1 MRICYLADYRS
12 IHTMRWIR
20 YFSEEHHDVHL
31 ISLNFS
37 ETEKRP
43 FVPSDYEKIGI
54 KVHLLDRTGF
64 GKYMAPSRARR
75 LIAHIEPDLIH
86 CHYVSHF
93 GFLGAKSGFH
103 PLVITAWGTDILIE
117 PQQSFMK
124 SFQVKYAL
132 KRADLAT
139 CDGENTASKL
149 VELGVPKDRVQ
160 RIYFGVDTQ
169 RASPDRRDRK
179 VFQKYLRDDNTKVVI
194 NIRGFS
200 PVYDPD
206 TFINAVPDV
215 LKAHPNTVFIMAR
228 ESEERKK
235 YEEMVRKMGIQDAVA
250 FIGNIPSND
259 IPSYLASSDI
269 YVSTS
274 TSDSGIAAS
283 TAEAMACGVPV
294 ISTDVA
300 DIRIW
305 VLDGKNGYVIPKGD
319 GHALSSKINA
329 LLSDPAA
336 WRLMGQEARRTIV
349 ERQDYRTEMAKMGSI
364 YMRLVEEGTK

>member
-20 YFSEEHHDVHL
+20 FFSEAGHDVHL
-31 ISLNFS
+31 ISLDYPD
-37 ETEKRP
+37 TEKRP
-43 FVPSDYEKIGI
+43 FLPSDYEGIGI
-54 KVHLLDRTGF
+54 KVHLLQRTGL
-64 GKYMAPSRARR
+64 GKYLAPSKARK
-75 LIAHIEPDLIH
+75 LVAQISPDIVH
-86 CHYVSHF
+86 GHYVSHY
-93 GFLGAKSGFH
+93 GFLAAKSGFH

-117 PQQSFMK
+117 PEQSSMK
-124 SFQVKYAL
+124 RYQVRYAL

-149 VELGVPKDRVQ
+149 VELGVPKERVQ

-169 RASPDRRDRK
+169 RASPDRRDRAIFKRYLKGEGSK
-179 VFQKYLRDDNTKVVI
+179 VII

-206 TFINAVPDV
+206 TFIKAIPDV
-215 LKAHPNTVFIMAR
+215 LKAHPEAFFVMAR
-228 ESEERKK
+228 EGEERKK
-235 YEEMVRKMGIQDAVA
+235 YEEMVRGMGLQDTVA
-250 FIGNIPSND
+250 FVGNIPSND

-300 DIRIW
+300 DIRVW
-305 VLDGKNGYVIPKGD
+305 VKDGVNGYVIPKGD
-319 GHALSSKINA
+319 SQALAERISV
-329 LLSDPAA
+329 LLSDPARWTA
-336 WRLMGQEARRTIV
+336 MGREARRTIV
-349 ERQDYRTEMAKMGSI
+349 ERQDYRTEMAKMESM
-364 YMRLVEEGTK
+364 YRKLVEEAKK